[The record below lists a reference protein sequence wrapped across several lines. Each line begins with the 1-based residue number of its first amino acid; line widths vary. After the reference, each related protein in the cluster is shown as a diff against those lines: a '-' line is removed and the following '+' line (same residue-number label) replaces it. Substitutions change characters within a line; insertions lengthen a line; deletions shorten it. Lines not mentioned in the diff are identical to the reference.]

1 MGFKGLYQVG
11 LGYSHNFPLKLDG
24 HAQDGPRAVP
34 CLGVLRR
41 DGLTYALHTL
51 GQRRQPLMMEPC
63 SSKPVPAATQSPTLA
78 HVAVEAGVAVRV
90 GDVERLARR
99 RDVPRDALRDGHPRH
114 ATAARHHWGGGSLFW
129 SATTPRKADPSA
141 MAWSAPC
148 SGRRGTPPAPAS
160 HGPARRESSGP
171 RCTASGRGQRLLWH
185 GMRPSKS
192 AETLRSGGLG
202 VEVIRPLQQNY
213 TSQHVTA
220 QRTGHNRA
228 EENAK
233 NKLQSCCER

>member
-114 ATAARHHWGGGSLFW
+114 ATAARHHWGGGGHF
-129 SATTPRKADPSA
+129 
-141 MAWSAPC
+141 
-148 SGRRGTPPAPAS
+148 SGQLRPQGRPTLRQW
-160 HGPARRESSGP
+160 HGPHRA
-171 RCTASGRGQRLLWH
+171 AV
-185 GMRPSKS
+185 
-192 AETLRSGGLG
+192 
-202 VEVIRPLQQNY
+202 VEVRLQLLLRMVQ
-213 TSQHVTA
+213 QEERAAVRAA
-220 QRTGHNRA
+220 QRPGEVRGYSGTA
-228 EENAK
+228 
-233 NKLQSCCER
+233 

>member
-114 ATAARHHWGGGSLFW
+114 ATAARHHWGGGVTFLVSY
-129 SATTPRKADPSA
+129 DPKEGRPFGNGMVRTVQRSSRYA
-141 MAWSAPC
+141 SSSCFAWSSKKREQRSALHSVRARSEATLARHEAVQI
-148 SGRRGTPPAPAS
+148 SGNTPFW
-160 HGPARRESSGP
+160 GVG
-171 RCTASGRGQRLLWH
+171 CGGD
-185 GMRPSKS
+185 S
-192 AETLRSGGLG
+192 AAAAEL
-202 VEVIRPLQQNY
+202 
-213 TSQHVTA
+213 HVTT
-220 QRTGHNRA
+220 RHSTTHR
-228 EENAK
+228 
-233 NKLQSCCER
+233 S